1 MAEEYPHVKFHG
13 CNFVP
18 TRHPFRENVL
28 LEVYNLN
35 EGLRGDDAS
44 FDMIHAY
51 GCFKMVSNRI
61 SAGVLLFDALKRS
74 LRHQTSKPGLWK

>member
-1 MAEEYPHVKFHG
+1 MAAEYPHVKFHG
-13 CNFVP
+13 CNYVP

-35 EGLRGDDAS
+35 DGLKGEDAS

-51 GCFKMVSNRI
+51 GCFKIVSNCI
-61 SAGVLLFDALKRS
+61 FIVLLLFDALKHS
-74 LRHQTSKPGLWK
+74 LRRQTSKRGLQR